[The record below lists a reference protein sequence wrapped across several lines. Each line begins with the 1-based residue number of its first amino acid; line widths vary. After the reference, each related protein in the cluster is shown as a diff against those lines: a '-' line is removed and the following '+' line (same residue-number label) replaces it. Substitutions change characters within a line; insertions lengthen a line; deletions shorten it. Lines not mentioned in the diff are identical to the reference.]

1 MFFGGMREVSAKSV
15 ELQETP
21 VYAFRVLL
29 EYIYTGRMQLKEM
42 KTDLVFDILGLVHKY
57 GFTELEHNVS
67 EYLKVRFKN
76 ISKL

>member
-1 MFFGGMREVSAKSV
+1 MFFGGMRESKEKVI

-21 VYAFRVLL
+21 VQAFRVLL
-29 EYIYTGRMQLKEM
+29 EYIYTGRMVLKKM

-67 EYLKVRFKN
+67 EYLKV
-76 ISKL
+76 SLS